1 MNKAIPFV
9 IGAAAGSVIT
19 WLAVKGYYKR
29 IADEEIESVVQRF
42 KDRVDGTIVHSAGLS
57 QVEPTEDTESVTT
70 TASYENTTSY
80 TIGGEEYAQILE
92 DNGYST
98 EPGDE
103 NYAVFIGDQDEV
115 VLPFVIAPEDFGDE
129 GYDTKSFKYYADSI
143 LTDDEG
149 EIVSDPESIIGTA
162 LSKFGVYEE
171 DAVHVRDIEA
181 EIDYE
186 IIKVDEVFAD
196 INRGT
201 LNVDSYE

>member
-9 IGAAAGSVIT
+9 IGAAAGSLIT
-19 WLAVKGYYKR
+19 WLAVKQYYKR
-29 IADEEIESVVQRF
+29 IADEEIESVVERF
-42 KDRVDGTIVHSAGLS
+42 KDRSAMT
-57 QVEPTEDTESVTT
+57 VAEHTEDDENVTT
-70 TASYENTTSY
+70 ATYENTTSY
-80 TIGGEEYAQILE
+80 TMDREEYSQLLE
-92 DNGYST
+92 DNRYST

-103 NYAVFIGDQDEV
+103 NYTVFMGDQDEV
-115 VLPFVIAPEDFGDE
+115 TPPFVIAPEDFGDE